1 MRSVLVPR
9 DRKEIA
15 EIPRDPVR
23 TYILGYGVST
33 ALPIPIAILTPIGI
47 LNPTGI
53 PIPMDPGK
61 TDPNLAASVAGAAG
75 RNLAVPVMKGFGT
88 QPLIAL
94 PPPSPRCHHG
104 GRGDGPCS
112 GRAARVAAE
121 RRCVKNGVAVSKY

>member
-33 ALPIPIAILTPIGI
+33 ALPIP
-47 LNPTGI
+47 
-53 PIPMDPGK
+53 MDPGK
-61 TDPNLAASVAGAAG
+61 TDPNLAACVAGAAG

-112 GRAARVAAE
+112 GRAARVVAE